1 MNQRKRLTIVTRGDE
16 ELARPVTVPETLD
29 DWARYDVVVFGRQI
43 ENLIT
48 PDSASELVE
57 LYESAGVNIVCSRGR
72 PYELKGKGASIKKAL
87 TKIEPVT
94 WSGEKFGK
102 CEIELTMSGQMTRW
116 FAPTKMGLDVET
128 AIQRL
133 SGFTSGDIINN
144 VKPNARVLASTV
156 VGSNVA
162 DAQPALL
169 TSRGGAG
176 SIVTIAG
183 EGIWKWSLLSSEN
196 QDLAGFYDSFWSN
209 MIRWLV
215 VGGDF
220 EPGKQAS
227 MRLSKSS
234 LRVGEELTVDVGLK
248 KTAATGEPHIVVTFP
263 DGESKQIALTPIA
276 GRNPRFRTKIKAD
289 QIGIH
294 DVRLNAPGVLEE
306 ELSHKFVAYQIN
318 VEKLNTTANP
328 MTLQMIAGQCSGDF
342 YKPDDCEKF
351 LKQVKLDAEAAKT
364 PPKTVYIW
372 DQAWLMLLLL
382 VSVGSEW
389 ILRRYAGLI

>member
-1 MNQRKRLTIVTRGDE
+1 M
-16 ELARPVTVPETLD
+16 
-29 DWARYDVVVFGRQI
+29 
-43 ENLIT
+43 
-48 PDSASELVE
+48 
-57 LYESAGVNIVCSRGR
+57 
-72 PYELKGKGASIKKAL
+72 
-87 TKIEPVT
+87 
-94 WSGEKFGK
+94 
-102 CEIELTMSGQMTRW
+102 
-116 FAPTKMGLDVET
+116 
-128 AIQRL
+128 
-133 SGFTSGDIINN
+133 
-144 VKPNARVLASTV
+144 
-156 VGSNVA
+156 
-162 DAQPALL
+162 
-169 TSRGGAG
+169 
-176 SIVTIAG
+176 
-183 EGIWKWSLLSSEN
+183 
-196 QDLAGFYDSFWSN
+196 
-209 MIRWLV
+209 
-215 VGGDF
+215 
-220 EPGKQAS
+220 
-227 MRLSKSS
+227 
-234 LRVGEELTVDVGLK
+234 K